1 MNQQQK
7 DQLTNAFANML
18 ADVVEAA
25 ILNGGS
31 EELERLKAKGMNL
44 TKGVIQKED

>member
-1 MNQQQK
+1 MTPQEQTR
-7 DQLTNAFANML
+7 LVNAFANML